1 MNERMKTVL
10 RTMKLRVAASLLAML
25 AIVSVAS
32 ASVPALS
39 LGEVSLIGNAPA
51 AYKQIL
57 ADALSNELASAAEAQ
72 TRPGRSYVV
81 NARLAF
87 LETKPGSPVKT
98 QCRVSLVLTERG
110 SILAMSEGRVTVQEY
125 VADRAEVRAIQAAAR
140 SALKSFSSV
149 LAR

>member
-1 MNERMKTVL
+1 MIRAIAV
-10 RTMKLRVAASLLAML
+10 LLASL
-25 AIVSVAS
+25 AIVSVAT

-39 LGEVSLIGNAPA
+39 LGEVSLTGTAPEH
-51 AYKQIL
+51 YRQVL
-57 ADALSNELASAAEAQ
+57 VETLSSELAAEALAAAK
-72 TRPGRSYVV
+72 PGRKYVV

-140 SALKSFSSV
+140 SALKSFSGM

>member
-1 MNERMKTVL
+1 MKTFRSIQL
-10 RTMKLRVAASLLAML
+10 RAAALLLATL
-25 AIVSVAS
+25 AIAS
-32 ASVPALS
+32 AATASVPMLS

-51 AYKQIL
+51 AYRQIL
-57 ADALSNELASAAEAQ
+57 ADALSAELAAAAQ
-72 TRPGRSYVV
+72 AQAKPGKSYVV

-149 LAR
+149 LASR

>member
-1 MNERMKTVL
+1 MKTALRSLSLRAAGLVL
-10 RTMKLRVAASLLAML
+10 ATLAM
-25 AIVSVAS
+25 VSVAA

-57 ADALSNELASAAEAQ
+57 ADALSAELAAQ
-72 TRPGRSYVV
+72 AQGRPGKSYVV

-87 LETKPGSPVKT
+87 LESKPGSPIKT

-110 SILAMSEGRVTVQEY
+110 SILAMSEGRVTVSEY
-125 VADRAEVRAIQAAAR
+125 VAERAEVRAIQAAAR
-140 SALKSFSSV
+140 SALKSFSTV
-149 LAR
+149 LATR

>member
-1 MNERMKTVL
+1 MKPL
-10 RTMKLRVAASLLAML
+10 RSHLVRLAAALLATF

-32 ASVPALS
+32 ASLPMLS
-39 LGEVSLIGNAPA
+39 LGEVSLLGGAPA
-51 AYKQIL
+51 HYRQIL
-57 ADALSNELASAAEAQ
+57 VDTLSAELEAP
-72 TRPGRSYVV
+72 TLVTKSGRKYVV

-110 SILAMSEGRVTVQEY
+110 SILAMSEGKVTVQEY

-140 SALKSFSSV
+140 SALKSFSGM
-149 LAR
+149 LASR